1 MKAKTKLKYSV
12 TGNILLLVVIV
23 IIITHYQHES
33 KYFRFGPSNDLIV
46 VSVNINTNDRYL
58 ILLLIISLVKITKVV
73 VEEIGMPVIGFSI
86 YNPDKRV
93 ITEFTKNELQFYGN
107 TMYLTSSLRYIF
119 EVMVTITQID
129 IAIYSVII
137 GEITTIFT
145 IRLLLNEKRFT
156 KNEDDDMLELLNI
169 GYSLC
174 K

>member
-1 MKAKTKLKYSV
+1 MKAKTKLKYCV
-12 TGNILLLVVIV
+12 TGNTLLLVVIV

-46 VSVNINTNDRYL
+46 ISVNINTNNRYL

-86 YNPDKRV
+86 YNPDKKV

-137 GEITTIFT
+137 SEITTIFT
-145 IRLLLNEKRFT
+145 IRLLLNEKRFS
-156 KNEDDDMLELLNI
+156 KNEDDSMQELLNI
-169 GYSLC
+169 VDS
-174 K
+174 

>member
-1 MKAKTKLKYSV
+1 MKAKTKLKYCV
-12 TGNILLLVVIV
+12 TGNTLLLVVIV

-46 VSVNINTNDRYL
+46 ISVNINTNARYL

-86 YNPDKRV
+86 YNPDKKV

-137 GEITTIFT
+137 SEITTLFT
-145 IRLLLNEKRFT
+145 IRLLLNEKRFS
-156 KNEDDDMLELLNI
+156 KNEDDSMQELLNVVD
-169 GYSLC
+169 S
-174 K
+174 

>member
-1 MKAKTKLKYSV
+1 MKAKTKLKYCV

-23 IIITHYQHES
+23 IIITHYQRES

-46 VSVNINTNDRYL
+46 ISVNINTNARYL

-86 YNPDKRV
+86 YNPDKKV

-137 GEITTIFT
+137 SEITTIFT
-145 IRLLLNEKRFT
+145 IRLLLNEKRFP
-156 KNEDDDMLELLNI
+156 KNEDDSMQELLNI
-169 GYSLC
+169 VDN
-174 K
+174 

>member
-1 MKAKTKLKYSV
+1 MKAKTKLKYCV
-12 TGNILLLVVIV
+12 TGNTLLLVVIV
-23 IIITHYQHES
+23 IITTHYQHES

-46 VSVNINTNDRYL
+46 ISVNINTNNRYL

-86 YNPDKRV
+86 YNPDKKV

-137 GEITTIFT
+137 SEITTLFT
-145 IRLLLNEKRFT
+145 IRLLLNEKRFS
-156 KNEDDDMLELLNI
+156 KNEDDSMQELLNI
-169 GYSLC
+169 VDS
-174 K
+174 

>member
-1 MKAKTKLKYSV
+1 MKATTKLKYCV

-23 IIITHYQHES
+23 IIIIHYQHES

-46 VSVNINTNDRYL
+46 ISVNINTNDRYL

-86 YNPDKRV
+86 YNPDKKV

-137 GEITTIFT
+137 SEITTIFT
-145 IRLLLNEKRFT
+145 IRLLLNEKRFP
-156 KNEDDDMLELLNI
+156 KNEDDSMQELLNI
-169 GYSLC
+169 VDN
-174 K
+174 

>member
-1 MKAKTKLKYSV
+1 MKAKTKLKYCV

-23 IIITHYQHES
+23 IIIIHYQHES

-46 VSVNINTNDRYL
+46 ISVNINTNARYL

-86 YNPDKRV
+86 YNPDKKV

-137 GEITTIFT
+137 SEITTIFT
-145 IRLLLNEKRFT
+145 IRLLLNEKRFP
-156 KNEDDDMLELLNI
+156 KNEDDSMQELLNI
-169 GYSLC
+169 VDN
-174 K
+174 

>member
-1 MKAKTKLKYSV
+1 MKAKTKLKYCV
-12 TGNILLLVVIV
+12 TGNIRLLVVIV
-23 IIITHYQHES
+23 IIIIHYQHES

-46 VSVNINTNDRYL
+46 ISVNINTNNRYL

-86 YNPDKRV
+86 YNPDKKV

-137 GEITTIFT
+137 SEITTIFT
-145 IRLLLNEKRFT
+145 IRLLLNEKRFP
-156 KNEDDDMLELLNI
+156 KNEDDSMQELLNI
-169 GYSLC
+169 VDN
-174 K
+174 

>member
-1 MKAKTKLKYSV
+1 MKAKTKLKYCV

-46 VSVNINTNDRYL
+46 ISVNINTNDRYL

-86 YNPDKRV
+86 YNPDKKV

-137 GEITTIFT
+137 SEITTLFT
-145 IRLLLNEKRFT
+145 IRLLLNEKRFS
-156 KNEDDDMLELLNI
+156 KNEDDSMQELLNI
-169 GYSLC
+169 VDN
-174 K
+174 

>member
-1 MKAKTKLKYSV
+1 MKAKTKLKYCV

-46 VSVNINTNDRYL
+46 ISVNINTNDRYL

-86 YNPDKRV
+86 YNPDKKV

-137 GEITTIFT
+137 SEITTIFT
-145 IRLLLNEKRFT
+145 IRLLLNEKRFP
-156 KNEDDDMLELLNI
+156 KNEDDSMQELLNI
-169 GYSLC
+169 VDN
-174 K
+174 

>member
-1 MKAKTKLKYSV
+1 MKAKTKLKYCV
-12 TGNILLLVVIV
+12 TGNTLLLVVIV

-46 VSVNINTNDRYL
+46 ISVNINTNNRYL

-86 YNPDKRV
+86 YNPDKKV

-137 GEITTIFT
+137 SEITTLFT
-145 IRLLLNEKRFT
+145 IRLLLNEKRFS
-156 KNEDDDMLELLNI
+156 KNEDDSMQELLNI
-169 GYSLC
+169 VDS
-174 K
+174 

>member
-1 MKAKTKLKYSV
+1 MKAKTKLKYCV
-12 TGNILLLVVIV
+12 TGNTLLLVVIV

-46 VSVNINTNDRYL
+46 ISVNINTNNRYL

-86 YNPDKRV
+86 YNPDKKV

-137 GEITTIFT
+137 SEITTLFT
-145 IRLLLNEKRFT
+145 IRLLLNEKRFS
-156 KNEDDDMLELLNI
+156 KNEDDSMQELLNI
-169 GYSLC
+169 VDN
-174 K
+174 

>member
-1 MKAKTKLKYSV
+1 MKAKTKLKYCV

-23 IIITHYQHES
+23 IIIIHYQHES

-46 VSVNINTNDRYL
+46 ISVDINTNARYL
-58 ILLLIISLVKITKVV
+58 ILLLISSLVKITKVV

-86 YNPDKRV
+86 YNPDKKV

-137 GEITTIFT
+137 SEITTIFT
-145 IRLLLNEKRFT
+145 IRLLLNEKRFP
-156 KNEDDDMLELLNI
+156 KNEDDSMQELLNI
-169 GYSLC
+169 VDN
-174 K
+174 

>member
-1 MKAKTKLKYSV
+1 MKAKTKLKYCV

-46 VSVNINTNDRYL
+46 ISVNINTNDRYL

-86 YNPDKRV
+86 YNPDKKV
-93 ITEFTKNELQFYGN
+93 IAEFTKNELQFYGN

-137 GEITTIFT
+137 SEITTIFT
-145 IRLLLNEKRFT
+145 IRLLLNEKRFP
-156 KNEDDDMLELLNI
+156 KNEDDSMQELLNI
-169 GYSLC
+169 VDN
-174 K
+174 

>member
-1 MKAKTKLKYSV
+1 MKAKTKLKYCV

-23 IIITHYQHES
+23 IIIIHYQHES

-46 VSVNINTNDRYL
+46 ISVNINTNARYL

-86 YNPDKRV
+86 YNPDKKV

-137 GEITTIFT
+137 SEITTLFT
-145 IRLLLNEKRFT
+145 IRLLLNEKRFS
-156 KNEDDDMLELLNI
+156 KNEDDSMQELLNI
-169 GYSLC
+169 VDS
-174 K
+174 

>member
-1 MKAKTKLKYSV
+1 MKAKTKLKYCV

-23 IIITHYQHES
+23 IITTHYQHES

-46 VSVNINTNDRYL
+46 ISVNINTNNRYL

-86 YNPDKRV
+86 YNPDKKV

-137 GEITTIFT
+137 SEITTLFT
-145 IRLLLNEKRFT
+145 IRLLLNEKRFS
-156 KNEDDDMLELLNI
+156 KNEDDSMQELLNI
-169 GYSLC
+169 VDN
-174 K
+174 

>member
-1 MKAKTKLKYSV
+1 MKAKTKLKYCV

-46 VSVNINTNDRYL
+46 ISVNINTNARYL

-86 YNPDKRV
+86 YNPDKKV

-137 GEITTIFT
+137 SEITTLFT
-145 IRLLLNEKRFT
+145 IRLLLNEKRFS
-156 KNEDDDMLELLNI
+156 KNEDDSMQELLNI
-169 GYSLC
+169 VDS
-174 K
+174 

>member
-1 MKAKTKLKYSV
+1 MKAKTKLKYCV

-46 VSVNINTNDRYL
+46 ISVNINTNARYL

-86 YNPDKRV
+86 YNPDKKV

-137 GEITTIFT
+137 SEITTIFT
-145 IRLLLNEKRFT
+145 IRLLLNEKRFP
-156 KNEDDDMLELLNI
+156 KNEDDSMQELLNI
-169 GYSLC
+169 VDN
-174 K
+174 

>member
-46 VSVNINTNDRYL
+46 ISVNINTNNRYL

-86 YNPDKRV
+86 YNPDKKV

-137 GEITTIFT
+137 SEITTLFT
-145 IRLLLNEKRFT
+145 IRLLLNEKRFS
-156 KNEDDDMLELLNI
+156 KNEDDSMQELLNI
-169 GYSLC
+169 VDS
-174 K
+174 

>member
-1 MKAKTKLKYSV
+1 MKAKTKLKYCV
-12 TGNILLLVVIV
+12 TGNTLLLVVIV
-23 IIITHYQHES
+23 IIIIHYQHES

-46 VSVNINTNDRYL
+46 ISVNINTNARYL

-86 YNPDKRV
+86 YNPDKKV

-137 GEITTIFT
+137 SEITTIFT
-145 IRLLLNEKRFT
+145 IRLLLNEKRFP
-156 KNEDDDMLELLNI
+156 KNEDDSMQELLNI
-169 GYSLC
+169 VDN
-174 K
+174 

>member
-1 MKAKTKLKYSV
+1 MKAKTKLKYCV

-46 VSVNINTNDRYL
+46 ISVNINTNNRYL

-86 YNPDKRV
+86 YNPDKKV

-137 GEITTIFT
+137 SEITTIFT
-145 IRLLLNEKRFT
+145 IRLLLNEKRFP
-156 KNEDDDMLELLNI
+156 KNEDDSMQELLNI
-169 GYSLC
+169 VDN
-174 K
+174 

>member
-1 MKAKTKLKYSV
+1 MKAKTKLKYCV
-12 TGNILLLVVIV
+12 TGNTLLLVVIV

-46 VSVNINTNDRYL
+46 ISVNINTNDRYL

-86 YNPDKRV
+86 YNPDKKV

-137 GEITTIFT
+137 SEITTLFT
-145 IRLLLNEKRFT
+145 IRLLLNEKRFS
-156 KNEDDDMLELLNI
+156 KNEDDSMQELLNI
-169 GYSLC
+169 VDN
-174 K
+174 

>member
-1 MKAKTKLKYSV
+1 MKAKTKLKYCV

-23 IIITHYQHES
+23 IITTHYQHES

-46 VSVNINTNDRYL
+46 ISVNINTNNRYL

-86 YNPDKRV
+86 YNPDKKV

-137 GEITTIFT
+137 SEITTIFT
-145 IRLLLNEKRFT
+145 IRLLLNEKRFS
-156 KNEDDDMLELLNI
+156 KNEDDSMQELLNI
-169 GYSLC
+169 VDN
-174 K
+174 

>member
-1 MKAKTKLKYSV
+1 MKAKTKLTYCV
-12 TGNILLLVVIV
+12 AGNILLLVVIV

-46 VSVNINTNDRYL
+46 ISVNINTNDRYL

-86 YNPDKRV
+86 YNPDKKV

-137 GEITTIFT
+137 SEITTIFT
-145 IRLLLNEKRFT
+145 IRLLLNEKRFP
-156 KNEDDDMLELLNI
+156 KNEDDSMQELLNI
-169 GYSLC
+169 VDN
-174 K
+174 

>member
-1 MKAKTKLKYSV
+1 MKAKTKLKYCV
-12 TGNILLLVVIV
+12 TGNTLLLVVIV

-46 VSVNINTNDRYL
+46 ISVNINTNARYL

-86 YNPDKRV
+86 YNPDKKV

-137 GEITTIFT
+137 SEITTIFT
-145 IRLLLNEKRFT
+145 IRLLLNEKRFP
-156 KNEDDDMLELLNI
+156 KNEDDSMQELLNI
-169 GYSLC
+169 VDN
-174 K
+174 

>member
-1 MKAKTKLKYSV
+1 MKAKTKLTYCV

-23 IIITHYQHES
+23 IIIIHYQHES

-46 VSVNINTNDRYL
+46 ISVNINTNARYL

-86 YNPDKRV
+86 YNPDKKV

-137 GEITTIFT
+137 SEITTIFT
-145 IRLLLNEKRFT
+145 IRLLLNEKRFP
-156 KNEDDDMLELLNI
+156 KNEDDSMQELLNI
-169 GYSLC
+169 VDN
-174 K
+174 